1 MEARRTALETVR
13 EWRGE
18 IERAVE
24 AGASSPLSEVMSRD
38 DTGHAYLVKVLDVHP
53 CLGKVAGR
61 RLMTGLGLGPRT
73 RIGEMTPVAVGS
85 VVSACRCDRG

>member
-1 MEARRTALETVR
+1 MDARRTALETVR

-18 IERAVE
+18 IERAVG
-24 AGASSPLSEVMSRD
+24 AGASSPLAVVLSRG

-61 RLMTGLGLGPRT
+61 RLMAGLGLAPRT
-73 RIGEMTPVAVGS
+73 RIGEMSPGDVRS